1 VEAVRQLDLFQI
13 PFQRAGLLAP
23 PCGIVGIFGD
33 APVVLNCPSFS
44 RLLGLS
50 CANAAA
56 EARSGAARHG
66 QHHTLA
72 HVEFFLLSF

>member
-1 VEAVRQLDLFQI
+1 
-13 PFQRAGLLAP
+13 
-23 PCGIVGIFGD
+23 
-33 APVVLNCPSFS
+33 LNCPSFS